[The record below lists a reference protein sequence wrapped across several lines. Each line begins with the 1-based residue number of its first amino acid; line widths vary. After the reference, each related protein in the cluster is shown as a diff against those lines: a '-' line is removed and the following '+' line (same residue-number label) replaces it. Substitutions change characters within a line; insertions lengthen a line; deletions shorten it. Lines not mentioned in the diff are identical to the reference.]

1 MPRVLVIADGP
12 ERQVVMDEWVEPEHV
27 RSDHS
32 AAQLIERLSWGVED
46 AAKAEKRLRS
56 MVAPRRLRKGA
67 AARSYLEIAD

>member
-12 ERQVVMDEWVEPEHV
+12 ERQVVMEEWVEPEHV

-46 AAKAEKRLRS
+46 AAKAEERFRS
-56 MVAPRRLRKGA
+56 MVAPERLREGA

>member
-12 ERQVVMDEWVEPEHV
+12 ERQVVMEEWVEPEHV

-46 AAKAEKRLRS
+46 AARAEQRLRRMVAPKRLRE
-56 MVAPRRLRKGA
+56 GA
-67 AARSYLEIAD
+67 TARSYLEIAE